1 MSISQNIFLHHWLK
15 QNKLVF
21 DFGKQFKHKPIFKV
35 HLKAPLLAPGTNTLA
50 YFGGELV
57 TKKEQVLQ
65 DWQLLGRV
73 AE

>member
-1 MSISQNIFLHHWLK
+1 
-15 QNKLVF
+15 VF

-57 TKKEQVLQ
+57 TTTKQVLQ
-65 DWQLLGRV
+65 D
-73 AE
+73 